1 MPRPLHLMQVVR
13 SSLSA
18 APQQLQTIISRKWGR
33 LRARGCAVND
43 FERER
48 INAMKKM
55 FSGREGW
62 NTERNLS

>member
-1 MPRPLHLMQVVR
+1 M
-13 SSLSA
+13 
-18 APQQLQTIISRKWGR
+18 
-33 LRARGCAVND
+33 RARGCAVNN

-62 NTERNLS
+62 NTERNFRLSDVKRLIFHSKGQLGDRLRIDVIC